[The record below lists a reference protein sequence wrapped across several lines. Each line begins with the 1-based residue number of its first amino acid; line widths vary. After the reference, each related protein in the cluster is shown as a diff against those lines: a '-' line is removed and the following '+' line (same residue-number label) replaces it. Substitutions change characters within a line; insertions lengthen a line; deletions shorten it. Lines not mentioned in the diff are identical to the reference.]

1 MLRQLPLMCQHVSA
15 PLRDKGDD
23 TSAKICPFR
32 LSSISFEIVYLE
44 SIKCRRLLGGKRSI
58 ARYLL
63 QLYIPVNP
71 IYQPNVIGRA
81 RRRITSVINTRES
94 LWETKRMSWWWS
106 GAIGAAKASD
116 FNPFSVQFSVV
127 SAFSLFGLGK

>member
-1 MLRQLPLMCQHVSA
+1 MGIDKDATTASINVSTCHRSPERQGRRHIKQN
-15 PLRDKGDD
+15 
-23 TSAKICPFR
+23 
-32 LSSISFEIVYLE
+32 LSFSFEIVSLE
-44 SIKCRRLLGGKRSI
+44 SIKGRHLLGGKRS
-58 ARYLL
+58 
-63 QLYIPVNP
+63 YIPVNP
-71 IYQPNVIGRA
+71 IYQPNLTGRA
-81 RRRITSVINTRES
+81 RRRIISVINTRES